1 MSRLTPESIRASQAE
16 LPPIGTVITELRR
29 QDPYIQQEQHRY
41 RSPPGLEQAWQ
52 CEGNGSAGAHGRGR
66 LQEQADTA
74 GTAQRPADGLTSTTV
89 RGTGERDAMRR
100 ASCTSDV
107 VPGPPGK
114 ASTSTEV
121 AASGEVWAM
130 ASAMANW
137 SSSRLRIGPAARPW
151 RSQAAGR
158 AMADQPS

>member
-1 MSRLTPESIRASQAE
+1 MDAA
-16 LPPIGTVITELRR
+16 
-29 QDPYIQQEQHRY
+29 
-41 RSPPGLEQAWQ
+41 A
-52 CEGNGSAGAHGRGR
+52 
-66 LQEQADTA
+66 TA
-74 GTAQRPADGLTSTTV
+74 TAQRPADGLTSTTA
-89 RGTGERDAMRR
+89 RGTGEREAIRR
-100 ASCTSDV
+100 ACCTSDA

-121 AASGEVWAM
+121 AANGEVWAM

-158 AMADQPS
+158 AMAGQPS